1 MAISRRKKMMREEK
15 LSIYSTELKR
25 AKKFSTSASPIREF
39 KEYVPSRSSLQL
51 VRTDRQY
58 PSYNSFT
65 NNSTTTAKAETK
77 EYSGDYVTGLATLHK
92 SNIVPVGKN
101 DNPVDYATMR
111 RN

>member
-1 MAISRRKKMMREEK
+1 MSVSRRKKLLREEK

-25 AKKFSTSASPIREF
+25 AKKFASAPISQEF
-39 KEYVPSRSSLQL
+39 KEYVPSRPYLRVSESI
-51 VRTDRQY
+51 
-58 PSYNSFT
+58 PSYEGI
-65 NNSTTTAKAETK
+65 NNNQNATAKAAAK

-92 SNIVPVGKN
+92 SNIVPVGKD

>member
-1 MAISRRKKMMREEK
+1 MAVSRRKKLLHEKK

-25 AKKFSTSASPIREF
+25 AKKFAFQNTSQEF
-39 KEYVPSRSSLQL
+39 KTYVPSRSSLQL
-51 VRTDRQY
+51 VRTDPEY

-65 NNSTTTAKAETK
+65 NNANATAKAETK

-92 SNIVPVGKN
+92 SNIVPVGKD